1 MMKSYIQCANL
12 RKILEIQHYP
22 SKKTQNNP
30 TVLNFCSPSVLCL
43 QTKLQSD
50 AKKHIYVI
58 YVMWRKIRNFAIQ
71 AISSENDRKIGRKY
85 NGNIAGDFLRKTP
98 L

>member
-1 MMKSYIQCANL
+1 MWA
-12 RKILEIQHYP
+12 
-22 SKKTQNNP
+22 
-30 TVLNFCSPSVLCL
+30 VLNFCSPSVLCL
-43 QTKLQSD
+43 QTELQSD

-58 YVMWRKIRNFAIQ
+58 YAMWRKIRNFAIQ
-71 AISSENDRKIGRKY
+71 AISSENDRKKEENI

>member
-1 MMKSYIQCANL
+1 MPVLERNSTLTLQ
-12 RKILEIQHYP
+12 KIA
-22 SKKTQNNP
+22 SSCTF
-30 TVLNFCSPSVLCL
+30 TNFALAVGLYN
-43 QTKLQSD
+43 

-58 YVMWRKIRNFAIQ
+58 YAMWRKFRNFAIQ
-71 AISSENDRKIGRKY
+71 AISSENDQKIGRKY